1 MDSSTTP
8 IAGSQSMFIHL
19 VETLLLEGISA
30 SIGSVAIA
38 YNNALAESTI
48 GFFKA
53 GAIRDDNP
61 FRNGPL
67 KTMTSSRSRWSAPT
81 GTTEPDPLGHR
92 TDPTDRVREQ
102 PLR

>member
-1 MDSSTTP
+1 MQLSTTP
-8 IAGSQSMFIHL
+8 IADSQSLSIHF
-19 VETLLLEGISA
+19 VETLLLEGIAA

-48 GFFKA
+48 GFFKT

-67 KTMTSSRSRWSAPT
+67 KTMTSSGSRWSVPT
-81 GTTEPDPLGHR
+81 GTTESDPLDHR